1 MRKESIMKNT
11 EYDFQTVIDRHS
23 TNSLKWDLFD
33 DDYPMWVADM
43 DFMVAPKIQQ
53 TILKRASHPVFGY
66 SIVPD
71 SLFEAYISWWDR
83 RYGLKMSRDEML
95 YATGVM
101 PSISSMIRCLTD
113 VGDEILIQSP
123 VYHVF
128 FYVIEDNNRKVL
140 ENELIFR
147 DGKYEI
153 DFDDLD
159 EKLSK
164 VKMMILCNPQN
175 PVGKIWSKEEL
186 GQIGEL
192 CKKHDVILIS
202 DEIHCDL
209 TDPGTSYNPFMTS
222 SDYNNTI
229 LCISPSKSF
238 NVAGFQ
244 SSVVYTKNPELLEKI
259 RTQLHVD
266 NSDSCNVFAVS
277 AVEAAYNESEDWFEE
292 LKEVIFENKQIVK
305 DYLEKE
311 LPVIRLVECDATYLL
326 WLDCTS
332 LNVSSNVLSEF
343 LRSNQGLFLSSG
355 SDFGQVGDG
364 FLRLNIACPSKLLK
378 EGLLRLKAG
387 VIALNN
393 INRLSKNIG

>member
-1 MRKESIMKNT
+1 MKNT

-71 SLFEAYISWWDR
+71 SLFEAYINWWDR
-83 RYGLKMSRDEML
+83 RYGLEMSRDEML

-175 PVGKIWSKEEL
+175 PVGRIWSKEEL

-277 AVEAAYNESEDWFEE
+277 AVEAAYNESEDWLEE

-305 DYLEKE
+305 DYLENE
-311 LPVIRLVECDATYLL
+311 LPVIKLVECDATYLL
-326 WLDCTS
+326 WLDCTA
-332 LNVSSNVLSEF
+332 LNVSSKVLSEF

-355 SDFGQVGDG
+355 SDFGQIGDG
-364 FLRLNIACPSKLLK
+364 FLRLNIACPPKLLK

-393 INRLSKNIG
+393 INRMSKNIG

>member
-1 MRKESIMKNT
+1 MKNT

-43 DFMVAPKIQQ
+43 DFMVAPNIQQ
-53 TILKRASHPVFGY
+53 AILKRASHPVFGY

-71 SLFEAYISWWDR
+71 SLFEAYINWWDR
-83 RYGLKMSRDEML
+83 RYGLEMSRDEML

-147 DGKYEI
+147 DGNYEI

-259 RTQLHVD
+259 RTQFHVD

-277 AVEAAYNESEDWFEE
+277 AVEAAYNESEDWLEE

-305 DYLEKE
+305 DYLENE
-311 LPVIRLVECDATYLL
+311 LPVIKLVECDATYLL
-326 WLDCTS
+326 WLDCTA
-332 LNVSSNVLSEF
+332 LNVSSKVLSEF

-355 SDFGQVGDG
+355 SDFGQIGDG
-364 FLRLNIACPSKLLK
+364 FLRLNIACPPKLLK

-393 INRLSKNIG
+393 INRMSKNIG

>member
-1 MRKESIMKNT
+1 MKNT

-43 DFMVAPKIQQ
+43 DFMVAPNIQQ
-53 TILKRASHPVFGY
+53 AILKRASHPVFGY

-71 SLFEAYISWWDR
+71 SLFEAYINWWDR
-83 RYGLKMSRDEML
+83 RYGLEMSRDEML

-113 VGDEILIQSP
+113 VGEEILIQSP

-186 GQIGEL
+186 GKIGEL

-259 RTQLHVD
+259 RTQFHVD

-277 AVEAAYNESEDWFEE
+277 AVEAAYNESEDWLEE

-305 DYLEKE
+305 DYLENE
-311 LPVIRLVECDATYLL
+311 LPVIKLVECDATYLL
-326 WLDCTS
+326 WLDCTA
-332 LNVSSNVLSEF
+332 LNVSSKVLSEF

-355 SDFGQVGDG
+355 SDFGQIGDG
-364 FLRLNIACPSKLLK
+364 FLRLNIACPPKLLK

-393 INRLSKNIG
+393 INRMSKNIG

>member
-1 MRKESIMKNT
+1 MKNT
-11 EYDFQTVIDRHS
+11 ENDFESVIDRHA

-33 DDYPMWVADM
+33 DECPMWVADM
-43 DFMVAPKIQQ
+43 DFKVAPPIQEA
-53 TILKRASHPVFGY
+53 ILKRASHPIFGY

-71 SLFEAYISWWDR
+71 SLFESYINWWNR
-83 RYGLKMSRDEML
+83 RYGLKMSREDML

-113 VGDEILIQSP
+113 AGDEILIQSP

-128 FYVIEDNNRKVL
+128 FYVIEDNNRRVL
-140 ENELIFR
+140 ENELVFE
-147 DGKYEI
+147 DGKYRI

-186 GQIGEL
+186 EKIGEL
-192 CKKHDVILIS
+192 CKRHDVILIS

-209 TDPGTSYNPFMTS
+209 TDPGISYNPFMTS
-222 SDYNNTI
+222 SDYKNSI

-244 SSVVYTKNPELLEKI
+244 SSVVYTKNPELLSKI
-259 RTQLHVD
+259 KTQLHID

-277 AVEAAYNESEDWFEE
+277 AVESAYNESEEWLEE
-292 LKEVIFENKQIVK
+292 LKRVLYKNKQTVK
-305 DYLEKE
+305 EFLTNE
-311 LPVIRLVECDATYLL
+311 LPVIKMIECDATYLL
-326 WLDCTS
+326 WLDCS
-332 LNVSSNVLSEF
+332 ALNVSSKSLCEF
-343 LRSNQGLFLSSG
+343 LRQNQGVFLSAG
-355 SDFGQVGDG
+355 SDFGEVGDG
-364 FLRLNIACPSKLLK
+364 FLRMNIACPPKLLK
-378 EGLLRLKAG
+378 EGLLKFKAG
-387 VIALNN
+387 IIALNN
-393 INRLSKNIG
+393 INKLSKNI

>member
-43 DFMVAPKIQQ
+43 DFMVAPNIQQ
-53 TILKRASHPVFGY
+53 AILKRASHPVFGY

-71 SLFEAYISWWDR
+71 SLFEAYINWWDR
-83 RYGLKMSRDEML
+83 RYGLEMSRDEML

-147 DGKYEI
+147 DGNYEI

-277 AVEAAYNESEDWFEE
+277 AVEAAYNESEDWLEE

-305 DYLEKE
+305 DYLENE
-311 LPVIRLVECDATYLL
+311 LPVIKLVECDATYLL
-326 WLDCTS
+326 WLDCTA
-332 LNVSSNVLSEF
+332 LNVSSKVLSEF

-355 SDFGQVGDG
+355 SDFGQIGDG
-364 FLRLNIACPSKLLK
+364 FLRLNIACPPKLLK

-393 INRLSKNIG
+393 INRMSKNIG

>member
-1 MRKESIMKNT
+1 MKNT

-43 DFMVAPKIQQ
+43 DFMVAPKIQKA
-53 TILKRASHPVFGY
+53 IEKRASHPVFGY

-71 SLFEAYISWWDR
+71 SLFEAYINWWDR
-83 RYGLKMSRDEML
+83 RYGLEMSRDEML

-186 GQIGEL
+186 GKIGEL

-259 RTQLHVD
+259 RTQFHVD

-277 AVEAAYNESEDWFEE
+277 AVEAAYNESEDWLEE

-305 DYLEKE
+305 DYLENE
-311 LPVIRLVECDATYLL
+311 LPVIKLVECDATYLL
-326 WLDCTS
+326 WLDCTA
-332 LNVSSNVLSEF
+332 LNVSSKVLSEF

-355 SDFGQVGDG
+355 SDFGQIGDG
-364 FLRLNIACPSKLLK
+364 FLRLNIACPPKLLK

-393 INRLSKNIG
+393 INRMSKNIG